1 MINLKI
7 KIVSSMF
14 VATVL
19 MLSLVIPVKSYA
31 SGNELR
37 DINLIDFT
45 NDHMLVKPVD
55 LKNTYLENYIKE
67 YNNEQ
72 QNSEIISFDDLGY
85 NTIENQ
91 YEQDLSSTGMYL
103 ISTPIP
109 FLK

>member
-1 MINLKI
+1 
-7 KIVSSMF
+7 MF
-14 VATVL
+14 VATFL
-19 MLSLVIPVKSYA
+19 MLFLVIPVNSYA

-45 NDHMLVKPVD
+45 NDHILVKPAD

-72 QNSEIISFDDLGY
+72 QNSEIISFDNLEY
-85 NTIENQ
+85 STIEDP
-91 YEQDLSSTGMYL
+91 YEQDLSSTSMYL